1 MSADNISDIRA
12 FLEVAR
18 KRSFTL
24 AAAQLGVSQSAL
36 SHTIRTLEARL
47 GLRLLTRTTR
57 SVAPT
62 EAGERLIQRVAP
74 RFAAIAEEL
83 ASFEELRDEPAGT
96 VRITAPDFAA
106 NTVLWPRLSRLQPK
120 YPRLK
125 IEVAIEP
132 GFTDIVAERF
142 DAGVR
147 FGDQISRG
155 MTAVRISPDIRM
167 VIAGAP
173 SYLGGR
179 PLPKSPS
186 DLTDHECITMRFS
199 MRSGL
204 YAWELRKGKRNL
216 HVRVQGSWTFNSIY
230 PVIDAALAGFG
241 LAYMPEEL
249 ALPHI
254 QSGRLQTVLKDW
266 YPTFPGL
273 HLFFASQRQSSPAF
287 SLVVEALRYRR

>member
-1 MSADNISDIRA
+1 MSGDNISDVRA

-18 KRSFTL
+18 ERSFTR
-24 AAAQLGVSQSAL
+24 AATQLGVSQSAL
-36 SHTIRTLEARL
+36 SHTIRALEARL

-57 SVAPT
+57 SVAPA

-74 RFAAIAEEL
+74 RFEAIAEEL

-106 NTVLWPRLSRLQPK
+106 NTIIWPKLSNLQPK
-120 YPRLK
+120 YPQLK

-132 GFTDIVAERF
+132 GLTDIVSGRF

-167 VIAGAP
+167 VIVGAP

-179 PLPKSPS
+179 PLPTSPS
-186 DLTDHECITMRFS
+186 DLTGHECIMMRFP

-216 HVRVQGSWTFNSIY
+216 HVRVRGPWTFNSIY

-249 ALPHI
+249 ALSHI

-266 YPTFPGL
+266 SPTFPGF
-273 HLFFASQRQSSPAF
+273 HLFFASQRRSSPAF
-287 SLVVEALRYRR
+287 SLVVEALRYGR